1 MHKIQHLP
9 CIFHTRKFTRCSHH
23 PPLQG
28 FSCSTVPQLDQL
40 TDKILIAQVEQV
52 LRLNL
57 TVEVILIGGK
67 FRNTV
72 FQSRHL
78 WVLRCFLFAAPSS
91 GLLALCFPY
100 NFNAYFVVFSPFRAF
115 RPEHFWIWNFGFRR
129 FFRNIFRFPG
139 IYFGP
144 PLSPW
149 TLAAW
154 PFEVWPLLRGPYLAQ
169 ACSLSTL
176 NFELC

>member
-100 NFNAYFVVFSPFRAF
+100 NFNAYFVVFSPFDLLQAGTISGFGILDFVVFFEIFFDF
-115 RPEHFWIWNFGFRR
+115 RVFTLALPSV
-129 FFRNIFRFPG
+129 PG
-139 IYFGP
+139 PWRPGPLKFGP
-144 PLSPW
+144 FF
-149 TLAAW
+149 AA
-154 PFEVWPLLRGPYLAQ
+154 P
-169 ACSLSTL
+169 T
-176 NFELC
+176 